1 MLKSNSVLILALALT
16 VLALSVAG
24 PAAAQDRNC
33 DDFDGWLA
41 AQAYYLAEGGPEA
54 DPNGLDADGNGY
66 ACEGLPII
74 RTRQLLAGYQYDTE
88 ETVRR
93 ITCATVET
101 PFTLEDLGREARRVL
116 AGNGDPGLNGRFLK
130 MADCIATIGG
140 QMP

>member
-1 MLKSNSVLILALALT
+1 MLKSKFPAILVALPLVALALAR
-16 VLALSVAG
+16 
-24 PAAAQDRNC
+24 PATAQDRNC

-41 AQAYYLAEGGPEA
+41 AQAFYLAEGGPEA

-74 RTRQLLAGYQYDTE
+74 RTRQLLQGYQYDTE

-101 PFTLEDLGREARRVL
+101 PFTLEDLIRQAERVL
-116 AGNGDPGLNGRFLK
+116 AGNGDPSPNGRFLA
-130 MADCIATIGG
+130 MAECIATIGG